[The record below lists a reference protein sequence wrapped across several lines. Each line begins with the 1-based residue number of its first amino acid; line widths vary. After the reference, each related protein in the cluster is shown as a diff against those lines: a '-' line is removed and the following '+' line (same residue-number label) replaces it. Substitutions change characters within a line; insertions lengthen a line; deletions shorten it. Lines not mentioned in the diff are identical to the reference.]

1 MSTRTLPVTTASFE
15 KVFAAIA
22 TKRTLRREPRPGQ
35 IAKLASSSRNAATWR
50 EIAWEALERKK
61 LGDTLRRAVHC
72 LTVECREVLFLQDV
86 KNLSTAETAW
96 VLDIT
101 VGAVR
106 SRLLR
111 ARMKVR
117 TALASGLQPK
127 SSEKNSDFGD
137 SCAHD
142 ISANL
147 KIRERSRMG
156 TVRITPLQSVWARDR
171 NNLVVVARQNGTQ
184 ETRLGLNPSAPV
196 HLQFP
201 RPLLPAKVPT
211 HLDEYHQLTTPFGVL
226 TISTTFDF

>member
-1 MSTRTLPVTTASFE
+1 MSTRTLRVTAASFE
-15 KVFAAIA
+15 KVFAAVA

-35 IAKLASSSRNAATWR
+35 IAKLPSSSRNAAATWR

-61 LGDTLRRAVHC
+61 LGDTLRRAVHS

-111 ARMKVR
+111 ARMKLR
-117 TALASGLQPK
+117 HALASGLSPK
-127 SSEKNSDFGD
+127 PSEKNCAFGN

-142 ISANL
+142 ITARENL
-147 KIRERSRMG
+147 CAGAFYLRSR
-156 TVRITPLQSVWARDR
+156 SASSSRDR
-171 NNLVVVARQNGTQ
+171 AC
-184 ETRLGLNPSAPV
+184 P
-196 HLQFP
+196 
-201 RPLLPAKVPT
+201 
-211 HLDEYHQLTTPFGVL
+211 
-226 TISTTFDF
+226 ISLCG